1 MCGEV
6 RTAVTFSTQR
16 PEVTE
21 KYPGAEPLPGYRLL
35 APLGRGGFGEV
46 WKCEA
51 PGGLQ
56 KAIKFVAADGE
67 RFRQELAAFE
77 QIKAIRHPFFLGL
90 DRVELAGGEL
100 VMVMELA
107 DCQLHD
113 RFRACQSEGQRGIPR
128 DELVGYLEEA
138 AESLDMISSQY
149 GLQHLDV
156 KPENL
161 FLVAGH
167 AKIGDYGLVRRA
179 ERVKASDDDNRG
191 FTPRYTAPEVLLG
204 RVDSRS
210 DQYSLALVYVELL
223 TGSFPYTGRNAQQ
236 LMLQH
241 ISAIPDLSGIPDSE
255 RQVVGRALSKEPHE
269 RFPSCSSFVKVLA
282 AATGNKQGKLPT
294 AINDRSTQDTPR
306 PGSDPTLLPSWPMPE
321 SNRQPEEGTQEE
333 AECNTRQAETT
344 AVTRRPLLPQRLS
357 RNIRPAK
364 PRRTDPPPADPFAGL
379 EPVMRISAFDGM
391 ISRNLPHSP
400 LSSEHYV
407 EMVVQ
412 AASENLTS
420 TQVDD
425 RQIEGV
431 LVVRF
436 LCTLPAVMVPLKL
449 AIVAERWAL
458 SVQQPDQTQIVLWRE
473 YKPEVK
479 KPGKS
484 DIRLLTSL
492 PRSGLEVIVRRPV
505 PPSAE
510 FIVRGSLCGM
520 PDDEFARKA
529 HEDLPQIADQIR
541 GHLQNLAERRAFPRI
556 RTDFPI
562 RVYPLYPDGII
573 GSPIVGRCQDISGC
587 GLRFITPI
595 PVRTE
600 RLYVEFHEVGSVSG
614 QAVYVR
620 VIRTLQDAET
630 QGTITAGRFRNRG

>member
-1 MCGEV
+1 V
-6 RTAVTFSTQR
+6 PTVVTFSTQR
-16 PEVTE
+16 PESSD
-21 KYPGAEPLPGYRLL
+21 KHPGAEPLPGYRLL

-51 PGGLQ
+51 PGGLH

-113 RFRACQSEGQRGIPR
+113 RFHMCQTEGLPGIPC

-138 AESLDMISSQY
+138 AESLDMIGSKY

-167 AKIGDYGLVRRA
+167 AKIGDYGLVRRT
-179 ERVKASDDDNRG
+179 ERVKAKDDDNRG

-204 RVDSRS
+204 RVDTRS

-223 TGSFPYTGRNAQQ
+223 TGSFPYSGRTAQQ

-241 ISAIPDLSGIPDSE
+241 INAVPDLSGLPEAE
-255 RQVVGRALSKEPHE
+255 RQVVRRALSKEPSE
-269 RFPSCSSFVKVLA
+269 RFPSCSSFVKALVNA
-282 AATGNKQGKLPT
+282 IRNKQSKQTHAVEDHSP
-294 AINDRSTQDTPR
+294 QDTPR
-306 PGSDPTLLPSWPMPE
+306 PGSDPTLMSPWPTPE
-321 SNRQPEEGTQEE
+321 GEAPEDAAVQ
-333 AECNTRQAETT
+333 TRQAETT
-344 AVTRRPLLPQRLS
+344 AITRPPIVLPS
-357 RNIRPAK
+357 RNTRPVKA
-364 PRRTDPPPADPFAGL
+364 RRSEPPPVDPFAGL
-379 EPVMRISAFDGM
+379 SPVMPVNVFLGTITRGSTI
-391 ISRNLPHSP
+391 SP
-400 LSSEHYV
+400 LAYDDYIV
-407 EMVVQ
+407 RVVRT
-412 AASENLTS
+412 ASENLSS
-420 TQVDD
+420 TQVDES
-425 RQIEGV
+425 QLEGV

-449 AIVAERWAL
+449 AIVGERWGMA
-458 SVQQPDQTQIVLWRE
+458 VQQPDQSHFMLWRE
-473 YKPEVK
+473 FKPEPRKPVK
-479 KPGKS
+479 S
-484 DIRLLTSL
+484 EIRSSVAP

-510 FIVRGSLCGM
+510 VTVRGTLCGL

-529 HEDLPQIADQIR
+529 HEDLPLIAEQIR
-541 GHLQNLAERRAFPRI
+541 GHLQNLEERRAFPRI
-556 RTDFPI
+556 QTNFPI
-562 RVYPLYPDGII
+562 LVYPLYPDGIV
-573 GSPIVGRCQDISGC
+573 GSPIGGRCQDVSLC

-600 RLYVEFHEVGSVSG
+600 RIYVEFHEIGLLSG
-614 QAVYVR
+614 QAVYLRVVR
-620 VIRTLQDAET
+620 TSQDIET
-630 QGTITAGRFRNRG
+630 QGTITAGRFRVRG